1 MTTISQFNSTPCPQI
16 DPLDVN
22 AYFKLELDEVNS
34 NLLKLD
40 TSWGCTVADLSPLV
54 KANETIT
61 HLFITPEGS
70 LQFNREDYG
79 REGAENGGV
88 DCITGKELSRI
99 ISMQYLKDVSQT
111 QPISDGCVY
120 MYDGN
125 SNLFKPHDLLAFET
139 TTTQKLSALDS
150 QVANLTGIV
159 NTLQSTV
166 SLLTKRVANNETNIA
181 ANKAN
186 IATLQSQ
193 VATLQSQMSSVLSR
207 LSAIEAQL
215 TRPAGVP
222 TNTRLVWG
230 NINYISDYTN
240 TGSTATGLY
249 SHNPAN
255 KVTNDAYDA

>member
-1 MTTISQFNSTPCPQI
+1 MTTISQFNSIPCPKI

-22 AYFKLELDEVNS
+22 AYFKLELDEANS

-54 KANETIT
+54 KSNETIT

-79 REGAENGGV
+79 VEGAPDGGV

-99 ISMQYLKDVSQT
+99 ISMQYLKDVEQT
-111 QPISDGCVY
+111 QPMQNGYVY
-120 MYDGN
+120 MYN
-125 SNLFKPHDLLAFET
+125 SDSSLFEPHDLLAFET
-139 TTTQKLSALDS
+139 TTTQHLTTIDAS
-150 QVANLTGIV
+150 VASLTGV
-159 NTLQSTV
+159 VTSLQDTV
-166 SLLTKRVANNETNIA
+166 SLLTKRVTNNETKIA
-181 ANKAN
+181 TNVAN

-193 VATLQSQMSSVLSR
+193 VATLQSQMTSVLSR

-215 TRPAGVP
+215 ARPAGVP